1 MSRLNFAIGKLILLL
16 FEAAVGVVRLVNPIG
31 FATVF
36 VTVVG
41 VLLAAVGLMFILQ
54 YFRSEPE
61 EAQKGQGLLKGCCA
75 LLVGL
80 FCALN
85 TQWFI
90 DAFPLLTVI
99 HGIVILF
106 TGIIRLQWTV
116 DMLRLKMKRW
126 YIAAGGAVVSIVL
139 AVIIFANPFGVS
151 QAIWTFIG
159 ISFLV
164 DAVAD
169 LAVLIFSRK
178 REMEAAKREIVI
190 PEEDETAGEETE

>member
-1 MSRLNFAIGKLILLL
+1 MSRLNFAMGKLILLL
-16 FEAAVGVVRLVNPIG
+16 FEAAVGVVLLINPIG

-41 VLLAAVGLMFILQ
+41 VLLAAVGLVFILQ
-54 YFRSEPE
+54 YFRSDPL
-61 EAQKGQGLLKGCCA
+61 EAQKSQGLMKGCCA

-106 TGIIRLQWTV
+106 TGIIRAQWAV
-116 DMLRLKMKRW
+116 DMLRLKLKRW

-139 AVIIFANPFGVS
+139 AVIIFVNPFGVTE
-151 QAIWTFIG
+151 AIWTFIG
-159 ISFLV
+159 ITFLV
-164 DAVAD
+164 DALAD
-169 LAVLIFSRK
+169 LAVLIFSGR
-178 REMEAAKREIVI
+178 REKESTKQEIDIPAENTDNEEAE
-190 PEEDETAGEETE
+190 

>member
-1 MSRLNFAIGKLILLL
+1 MSRLNFAMGKLILLL
-16 FEAAVGVVRLVNPIG
+16 FEAAVGVVLLINPIG

-41 VLLAAVGLMFILQ
+41 VLLAAVGLVFILQ
-54 YFRSEPE
+54 YFRSDPL
-61 EAQKGQGLLKGCCA
+61 EAQKSQGLMKGCCA

-106 TGIIRLQWTV
+106 TGIIRAQWAV
-116 DMLRLKMKRW
+116 DMLRLKLKRW
-126 YIAAGGAVVSIVL
+126 YIAAGGAAVSIVL
-139 AVIIFANPFGVS
+139 AVIIFVNPFGVTK
-151 QAIWTFIG
+151 AIWTFIG
-159 ISFLV
+159 ITFLV
-164 DAVAD
+164 DALAD
-169 LAVLIFSRK
+169 LAVLIFSGK
-178 REMEAAKREIVI
+178 REKESTKQEIDIPAENEEAE
-190 PEEDETAGEETE
+190 

>member
-16 FEAAVGVVRLVNPIG
+16 FEAAVGVVLLINPIG
-31 FATVF
+31 FAMVF

-54 YFRSEPE
+54 YFRSEPT

-106 TGIIRLQWTV
+106 TGIIRLQWTA
-116 DMLRLKMKRW
+116 DMLRLKLKRW
-126 YIAAGGAVVSIVL
+126 YIAAGGAVISIVL
-139 AVIIFANPFGVS
+139 AVIIFVNPFGVS

-159 ISFLV
+159 ITFLV
-164 DAVAD
+164 DALAD
-169 LAVLIFSRK
+169 LAVLIFSGR
-178 REMEAAKREIVI
+178 REKKSTKQEIDI
-190 PEEDETAGEETE
+190 PEENTDSKETE

>member
-1 MSRLNFAIGKLILLL
+1 MSRLNFAMGKLILLL
-16 FEAAVGVVRLVNPIG
+16 FEAAVGVVLLINPIG

-41 VLLAAVGLMFILQ
+41 VLLAAVGLVFILQ
-54 YFRSEPE
+54 YFRSDPL
-61 EAQKGQGLLKGCCA
+61 EAQKSQGLMKGCCA

-106 TGIIRLQWTV
+106 TGIIRAQWAV
-116 DMLRLKMKRW
+116 DMLRLKLKRW
-126 YIAAGGAVVSIVL
+126 YIAAGGAAVSIVL
-139 AVIIFANPFGVS
+139 AVIIFVNPFGVTK
-151 QAIWTFIG
+151 AIWTFIG
-159 ISFLV
+159 ITFLV
-164 DAVAD
+164 DALAD
-169 LAVLIFSRK
+169 LAVLIFSGK
-178 REMEAAKREIVI
+178 REKESTKKEIDIPAENENNEEAE
-190 PEEDETAGEETE
+190 

>member
-1 MSRLNFAIGKLILLL
+1 MSRLNFAMGKLILLL
-16 FEAAVGVVRLVNPIG
+16 FEAAVGVVLLINPIG

-41 VLLAAVGLMFILQ
+41 VLLAAVGLVFILQ
-54 YFRSEPE
+54 YFRSDPL
-61 EAQKGQGLLKGCCA
+61 EAQKSQGLMKGCCA

-106 TGIIRLQWTV
+106 TGIIRAQWAV
-116 DMLRLKMKRW
+116 DMLRLKLKRW
-126 YIAAGGAVVSIVL
+126 YIAAGGAAVSIVL
-139 AVIIFANPFGVS
+139 AIIIFVNPFGVTK
-151 QAIWTFIG
+151 AIWTFIG
-159 ISFLV
+159 ITFLV
-164 DAVAD
+164 DALAD
-169 LAVLIFSRK
+169 LAVLIFSGR
-178 REMEAAKREIVI
+178 REKESTKQEIDIPAENTDNEEAE
-190 PEEDETAGEETE
+190 

>member
-16 FEAAVGVVRLVNPIG
+16 FEAAVGVVLLINPIG

-54 YFRSEPE
+54 YFRSEPT

-80 FCALN
+80 FCSLN

-106 TGIIRLQWTV
+106 TGIIRLQWTA
-116 DMLRLKMKRW
+116 DMLRLKLKRW
-126 YIAAGGAVVSIVL
+126 YIAAGGAVISIVL
-139 AVIIFANPFGVS
+139 AVIIFVNPFGVS

-159 ISFLV
+159 ITFLV
-164 DAVAD
+164 DALAD
-169 LAVLIFSRK
+169 LAVLIFSGR
-178 REMEAAKREIVI
+178 REKKSTKQEIDI
-190 PEEDETAGEETE
+190 PEENTDSKETE

>member
-16 FEAAVGVVRLVNPIG
+16 FEAAVGVVLLINPIG
-31 FATVF
+31 FTTVF

-54 YFRSEPE
+54 YFRSEPT

-99 HGIVILF
+99 HGIVILN
-106 TGIIRLQWTV
+106 TGIIRMQWTA
-116 DMLRLKMKRW
+116 DMLRLKLKRW
-126 YIAAGGAVVSIVL
+126 YIAAGGAVISIVL
-139 AVIIFANPFGVS
+139 AVIIFVNPFGVS

-159 ISFLV
+159 ITFLV
-164 DAVAD
+164 DALAD
-169 LAVLIFSRK
+169 LAVLIFSGR
-178 REMEAAKREIVI
+178 REKKSTKQEIDI
-190 PEEDETAGEETE
+190 PEENTDNKETE

>member
-1 MSRLNFAIGKLILLL
+1 MSRLNFAMGKLILLL
-16 FEAAVGVVRLVNPIG
+16 FEAAVGIVLLVNPIG

-36 VTVVG
+36 ITVVG

-54 YFRSEPE
+54 YFRSEPL
-61 EAQKGQGLLKGCCA
+61 EAQKSQGLLKGGSA

-90 DAFPLLTVI
+90 NAFPFLTVI

-106 TGIIRLQWTV
+106 TGIIRVQWTV
-116 DMLRLKMKRW
+116 DMLRLKLKRW

-139 AVIIFANPFGVS
+139 AVIIFINPFGVTE
-151 QAIWTFIG
+151 AIWMFIG

-169 LAVLIFSRK
+169 LAILIFSGR
-178 REMEAAKREIVI
+178 REKEPDKREIVLA
-190 PEEDETAGEETE
+190 EENTADEANE

>member
-1 MSRLNFAIGKLILLL
+1 MSRLNFAMGKLILLL
-16 FEAAVGVVRLVNPIG
+16 FEAAVGVVLLINPIG

-41 VLLAAVGLMFILQ
+41 VLLAAVGLVFILQ
-54 YFRSEPE
+54 YFRSDPL
-61 EAQKGQGLLKGCCA
+61 EAQKSQGLMKGCCA

-106 TGIIRLQWTV
+106 TGIIRAQWAV
-116 DMLRLKMKRW
+116 DMLRLKLKRW
-126 YIAAGGAVVSIVL
+126 YIAAGGAAVSIVL
-139 AVIIFANPFGVS
+139 AIIIFVNPFGVTK
-151 QAIWTFIG
+151 AIWTFIG
-159 ISFLV
+159 ITFLV
-164 DAVAD
+164 DALAD
-169 LAVLIFSRK
+169 LAVLIFSGR
-178 REMEAAKREIVI
+178 REKESTKQEIDIPAENENNEEAE
-190 PEEDETAGEETE
+190 

>member
-1 MSRLNFAIGKLILLL
+1 MSRLNFAFGKLILLL
-16 FEAAVGVVRLVNPIG
+16 FEAAVGVVLLINPIG

-54 YFRSEPE
+54 YFRSEPT

-106 TGIIRLQWTV
+106 TGIIRLQWTA
-116 DMLRLKMKRW
+116 DMLRLKLKRW
-126 YIAAGGAVVSIVL
+126 YIAAGGAVISIVL
-139 AVIIFANPFGVS
+139 AVIIFVNPFGVS

-159 ISFLV
+159 ITFLV
-164 DAVAD
+164 DALAD
-169 LAVLIFSRK
+169 LAVLIFSGR
-178 REMEAAKREIVI
+178 REKKSTKQEIDI
-190 PEEDETAGEETE
+190 PEENTDSKETE

>member
-16 FEAAVGVVRLVNPIG
+16 FEEAVGVVLLINPIG

-54 YFRSEPE
+54 YFRSEPT

-106 TGIIRLQWTV
+106 TGIIRLQWTA
-116 DMLRLKMKRW
+116 DMLRLKLKRW
-126 YIAAGGAVVSIVL
+126 YIAAGGAVISIVL
-139 AVIIFANPFGVS
+139 AVIIFVNPFGVS

-159 ISFLV
+159 ITFLV
-164 DAVAD
+164 DALAD
-169 LAVLIFSRK
+169 LAVLIFSGR
-178 REMEAAKREIVI
+178 REKKSTKQEIDI
-190 PEEDETAGEETE
+190 PEENTDSKETE

>member
-16 FEAAVGVVRLVNPIG
+16 FEAAVGVVLLINPIG

-54 YFRSEPE
+54 YFRSEPT

-106 TGIIRLQWTV
+106 TGIIRLQWTA
-116 DMLRLKMKRW
+116 DMLRLKLKRW
-126 YIAAGGAVVSIVL
+126 YIAAGGAVISIVL
-139 AVIIFANPFGVS
+139 AVIIFVNPFGVS

-159 ISFLV
+159 ITFLV
-164 DAVAD
+164 DALAD
-169 LAVLIFSRK
+169 LAVLIFSGR
-178 REMEAAKREIVI
+178 REKKSTKQEIDI
-190 PEEDETAGEETE
+190 PEENTDSKETE

>member
-1 MSRLNFAIGKLILLL
+1 MSRLNFAMGKLILLL
-16 FEAAVGVVRLVNPIG
+16 FEAAVGVVLLINPIG

-41 VLLAAVGLMFILQ
+41 VLLAAVGLVFILQ
-54 YFRSEPE
+54 YFRSDPL
-61 EAQKGQGLLKGCCA
+61 EAQKSQGLMKGCCA

-106 TGIIRLQWTV
+106 TGIIRTQWAV
-116 DMLRLKMKRW
+116 DMLRLKLKRW

-139 AVIIFANPFGVS
+139 AVIIFVNPFGVTE
-151 QAIWTFIG
+151 AIWTFIG
-159 ISFLV
+159 ITFLV
-164 DAVAD
+164 DALAD
-169 LAVLIFSRK
+169 LAVLIFSGR
-178 REMEAAKREIVI
+178 REKESTKQEIDIPAENTDNEEAE
-190 PEEDETAGEETE
+190 

>member
-1 MSRLNFAIGKLILLL
+1 MSRLNFAMGKLILLL
-16 FEAAVGVVRLVNPIG
+16 FEAAVGVVLLINPIG

-41 VLLAAVGLMFILQ
+41 VLLAAVGLVFILQ
-54 YFRSEPE
+54 YFRSDPL
-61 EAQKGQGLLKGCCA
+61 EAQKSQGLMKGCCA

-106 TGIIRLQWTV
+106 TGIIRAQWAV
-116 DMLRLKMKRW
+116 DMLRLKLKRW

-139 AVIIFANPFGVS
+139 AVIIFVNPFGVTE
-151 QAIWTFIG
+151 AIWTFIG
-159 ISFLV
+159 ITFLV
-164 DAVAD
+164 DALAD
-169 LAVLIFSRK
+169 LAVLIFSGR
-178 REMEAAKREIVI
+178 REKESTKQEIDIPAENENNEEAE
-190 PEEDETAGEETE
+190 

>member
-1 MSRLNFAIGKLILLL
+1 MSRLNFAVGKLILLL
-16 FEAAVGVVRLVNPIG
+16 FEAAVGIVLLVNPIG

-36 VTVVG
+36 ITVVG
-41 VLLAAVGLMFILQ
+41 VLLAAVGLVFILQ
-54 YFRSEPE
+54 YFRSEPL
-61 EAQKGQGLLKGCCA
+61 EAQRGQGLLKGCCA

-90 DAFPLLTVI
+90 NAFPFLTVI

-106 TGIIRLQWTV
+106 TGIIRVQWTV
-116 DMLRLKMKRW
+116 DMLRLKLERW
-126 YIAAGGAVVSIVL
+126 YIAAGGAVVSIAL
-139 AVIIFANPFGVS
+139 AVVIFVNPFGVTE
-151 QAIWTFIG
+151 AIWTFIG

-169 LAVLIFSRK
+169 LAVLIFSGRLEK
-178 REMEAAKREIVI
+178 EPAKREIVI
-190 PEEDETAGEETE
+190 AEENKTDDKTE

>member
-1 MSRLNFAIGKLILLL
+1 MSRLNFAMGKLILLL
-16 FEAAVGVVRLVNPIG
+16 FEAAVGVVLLINPIG

-41 VLLAAVGLMFILQ
+41 VLLAAVGLVFILQ
-54 YFRSEPE
+54 YFRSEPL
-61 EAQKGQGLLKGCCA
+61 EAQRSQGLLKGCCA

-106 TGIIRLQWTV
+106 TGIIRAQWAV
-116 DMLRLKMKRW
+116 DMLRLKLKRW

-139 AVIIFANPFGVS
+139 AIIIFVNPFGVTE
-151 QAIWTFIG
+151 AIWTFIG
-159 ISFLV
+159 ITFLV
-164 DAVAD
+164 DALAD
-169 LAVLIFSRK
+169 LAVLIFSGR
-178 REMEAAKREIVI
+178 REKESVKQEIDI
-190 PEEDETAGEETE
+190 PAENADDEETE

>member
-1 MSRLNFAIGKLILLL
+1 MSRLNFAMGKLILLL
-16 FEAAVGVVRLVNPIG
+16 FEAAVGVVLLINPIG

-41 VLLAAVGLMFILQ
+41 VLLAAVGLVFILQ
-54 YFRSEPE
+54 YFRSEPL
-61 EAQKGQGLLKGCCA
+61 EAQRSQGLMKGCCA

-106 TGIIRLQWTV
+106 TGIIRAQWAV
-116 DMLRLKMKRW
+116 DMLRLKLKRW

-139 AVIIFANPFGVS
+139 AIIIFVNPFGVTE
-151 QAIWTFIG
+151 AIWTFIG
-159 ISFLV
+159 ITFLV
-164 DAVAD
+164 DALAD
-169 LAVLIFSRK
+169 LAVLIFSGR
-178 REMEAAKREIVI
+178 REKESVKQEIDI
-190 PEEDETAGEETE
+190 PAENADDGETE

>member
-16 FEAAVGVVRLVNPIG
+16 FEAAVGVVLLINPIG

-54 YFRSEPE
+54 YFRSEPT

-106 TGIIRLQWTV
+106 TGIIRLQWTA
-116 DMLRLKMKRW
+116 DMLRLKLKRW
-126 YIAAGGAVVSIVL
+126 YIAAGGAVISIVL
-139 AVIIFANPFGVS
+139 AVIIFVNPFGVS

-159 ISFLV
+159 ITFLV
-164 DAVAD
+164 DALAD
-169 LAVLIFSRK
+169 LAVLIFSCR
-178 REMEAAKREIVI
+178 REKKSTKQEIDI
-190 PEEDETAGEETE
+190 PEENTDSKETE

>member
-16 FEAAVGVVRLVNPIG
+16 FEAAVGVVLLINPIG

-54 YFRSEPE
+54 YFRSEPT

-99 HGIVILF
+99 HGFVILF
-106 TGIIRLQWTV
+106 TGIIRLQWTA
-116 DMLRLKMKRW
+116 DMLRLKLKRW
-126 YIAAGGAVVSIVL
+126 YIAAGGAVISIVL
-139 AVIIFANPFGVS
+139 AVIIFVNPFGVS

-159 ISFLV
+159 ITFLV
-164 DAVAD
+164 DALAD
-169 LAVLIFSRK
+169 LAVLIFSGR
-178 REMEAAKREIVI
+178 REKKSTKQEIDI
-190 PEEDETAGEETE
+190 PEENTDSKETE

>member
-16 FEAAVGVVRLVNPIG
+16 FEAAVGIVLLVNPIG

-36 VTVVG
+36 ITVVG

-54 YFRSEPE
+54 YFRSEPL
-61 EAQKGQGLLKGCCA
+61 EAQKSQGLLKGGCA

-90 DAFPLLTVI
+90 AAFPLLTVI

-106 TGIIRLQWTV
+106 TGIIRVQWTV
-116 DMLRLKMKRW
+116 DMLRLKLKRW
-126 YIAAGGAVVSIVL
+126 YIAAGGAAVSIIL
-139 AVIIFANPFGVS
+139 AVIIFIDPFGATE
-151 QAIWTFIG
+151 AIWTFIG

-169 LAVLIFSRK
+169 LAILIFSGR
-178 REMEAAKREIVI
+178 REKETAKREIVI
-190 PEEDETAGEETE
+190 SEENEAAHEETE

>member
-1 MSRLNFAIGKLILLL
+1 MNRLNFAVGKLILLL
-16 FEAAVGVVRLVNPIG
+16 FEAAVGIVLLVNPIG

-36 VTVVG
+36 ITVVG
-41 VLLAAVGLMFILQ
+41 VLLAAVGLVFILQ
-54 YFRSEPE
+54 YFRSEPL
-61 EAQKGQGLLKGCCA
+61 EAQRGQGLLKGCCA

-90 DAFPLLTVI
+90 NAFPFLTVI

-106 TGIIRLQWTV
+106 TGIIRVQWTV
-116 DMLRLKMKRW
+116 DMLRLKLERW
-126 YIAAGGAVVSIVL
+126 YIAAGGAVVSIAL
-139 AVIIFANPFGVS
+139 AVIIFVNPFGVAE
-151 QAIWTFIG
+151 AIWTFIG

-169 LAVLIFSRK
+169 LAVLIFSGRLEK
-178 REMEAAKREIVI
+178 ESAKREIVI
-190 PEEDETAGEETE
+190 AGENAADEEKE

>member
-16 FEAAVGVVRLVNPIG
+16 FEAAVGVVLLINPIG

-54 YFRSEPE
+54 YFRSEPT

-99 HGIVILF
+99 HGIVILI
-106 TGIIRLQWTV
+106 TGIIRLQWTA
-116 DMLRLKMKRW
+116 DMLRLKLKRW
-126 YIAAGGAVVSIVL
+126 YIAAGGAVISIVL
-139 AVIIFANPFGVS
+139 AVIIFVNPFGVS

-159 ISFLV
+159 ITFLV
-164 DAVAD
+164 DALAD
-169 LAVLIFSRK
+169 LAVLIFSGR
-178 REMEAAKREIVI
+178 REKKSTKQEIDI
-190 PEEDETAGEETE
+190 PEENTDSKETK

>member
-1 MSRLNFAIGKLILLL
+1 MSRLNFAVGKLILLL
-16 FEAAVGVVRLVNPIG
+16 FEAAVGVVLLINPIG

-54 YFRSEPE
+54 YFRSEPA

-116 DMLRLKMKRW
+116 DMLRLKLKRW
-126 YIAAGGAVVSIVL
+126 YIAAAGAVVSIVL
-139 AVIIFANPFGVS
+139 ALIIFINPFGVTT
-151 QAIWTFIG
+151 AIWTFIG
-159 ISFLV
+159 ISFLI
-164 DAVAD
+164 DALAD
-169 LAVLIFSRK
+169 LTVLIFSGR
-178 REMEAAKREIVI
+178 REKEAKREIDI
-190 PEEDETAGEETE
+190 PDETANDDGEAE